1 MKELED
7 RDPNDSIRITIFVDT
22 GLGQLDSVDWVASKL
37 ETLKEYDANFYYKTF
52 ETRMGTMFTVDTKVR
67 NTLHDDFKRFLF
79 QARIKFAENL
89 KIR

>member
-22 GLGQLDSVDWVASKL
+22 GLGQLDSAEWVVSKL
-37 ETLKEYDANFYYKTF
+37 EKLKEYDGNFYYKTF
-52 ETRMGTMFTVDTKVR
+52 ETRMGTMFTIDTQVR
-67 NTLHDDFKRFLF
+67 NTEHDEFSRFLF

>member
-22 GLGQLDSVDWVASKL
+22 GVGQLDSVEWVASKL
-37 ETLKEYDANFYYKTF
+37 ETLKEYDSNFYYKTF

>member
-22 GLGQLDSVDWVASKL
+22 GLNETDSVEWVESKL
-37 ETLKEYDANFYYKTF
+37 EKLREYDSNFYYRSF
-52 ETRMGTMFTVDTKVR
+52 DTRLGTMFTIDTKVR
-67 NTLHDDFKRFLF
+67 NTQHDDFDRFLF